1 MRTTVS
7 CTSATTSYDQRADP
21 YIRSLRRESAQLRR
35 KLKTANESLSAANA
49 RTEAL
54 DRHAVEEI
62 ASSVLLEPSGLWLCR
77 TVDQIPSTATGPSST
92 PPGVKQV
99 LQFRPRRFSLAELPW
114 TVKRTLTNEKGL
126 EAKIIVRPGGRTFEP
141 RI

>member
-99 LQFRPRRFSLAELPW
+99 LQFRPRRFSLAEL
-114 TVKRTLTNEKGL
+114 VSRGLSNE
-126 EAKIIVRPGGRTFEP
+126 P
-141 RI
+141 